1 MISVLK
7 TKSILGYDT
16 MLICLGETCYLHLHG
31 TPNVKASVTRF
42 LVAREISGSA
52 VLCLFQNFKHNLY
65 LDVEKLADYKIIKFR
80 PVLLLD
86 VHRILVQSAI
96 LKRSD

>member
-1 MISVLK
+1 
-7 TKSILGYDT
+7 
-16 MLICLGETCYLHLHG
+16 
-31 TPNVKASVTRF
+31 
-42 LVAREISGSA
+42 VA
-52 VLCLFQNFKHNLY
+52 LLFCVSSKNSNINFY

>member
-1 MISVLK
+1 
-7 TKSILGYDT
+7 
-16 MLICLGETCYLHLHG
+16 
-31 TPNVKASVTRF
+31 
-42 LVAREISGSA
+42 VA
-52 VLCLFQNFKHNLY
+52 LLFCVSSNNSNINLY

-86 VHRILVQSAI
+86 VHRILDQSAI